1 MKPLRLLLFTS
12 LLLPQFIVG
21 QTNSVLSEG
30 KWLKMKFT
38 ESGVYKIT
46 WSKLREMGFEPSEID
61 PRNIAI
67 FGNPGGML
75 PQALSEERPQNI
87 LENPILVKGQSDGVF
102 GQDDYILFYVDAVN
116 ETVYNPQTD
125 DFRVIKNL
133 YSDQTYYFL
142 TVKAEPGLRI
152 ESRAN
157 LGDSNPEV
165 TVSRHLISH
174 ELDEIN
180 LLSSGREWFGEQLN
194 AINTVS
200 FSHNVP
206 NIASGQVIKVY
217 SEFVAQA
224 FVNTSLQVAL
234 NSNTLGSISFES
246 IPNSQYAIKGNI
258 QSATFQITSN
268 QLSGSSL
275 NLGYSYNQNGANSSV
290 AYLNK
295 YLIDV
300 PANAALIGN
309 QTKLRFAPNN
319 NGISTYKISGAI
331 NDLLIWDLTQP
342 SHIVQQEYNISNG
355 SALFGAFSSSISEYQ
370 AFIPNNLPEPIE
382 FVEISNQN
390 LRGSEPVDFLIITNN
405 EFKSEAQRLAD
416 FRTMEDQL
424 SSAVITVDQI
434 YNEFSSG
441 RQDITAIRDFIKH
454 KYDQGQV
461 LKYVL
466 LFGKGSYDYKNRID
480 NNSNIVPTYE
490 SRNSIHPL
498 LTYSSDDFFGFLDEN
513 EGRWEENTSGDH
525 ILNIGLGR
533 IPAKNLLQA
542 KKAIDKIILY
552 QTHPSTL
559 GEWKSKLL
567 FVADDGD
574 RNIHQRDADQLSTLV
589 DTSYQQFQVKKLFL
603 DSFEQER
610 TPNGEFSREA
620 EEALIDAVNE
630 GRLIINFTGHGAEFG
645 WMHERILTF
654 DLMEEWQNPYK
665 LPFLITA
672 TCEFGRNDDPNT
684 ESGAERLMFKN
695 AGGAIG
701 MLTTARPVFS
711 STNYRLNQAL
721 YGTIFKKNE
730 GQYQRLGDIIK
741 NTKNNSL
748 EGSLNRNFILL
759 GDPSM
764 RLAYPEKDIE
774 ITEINGKTP
783 SISDTLRALQPVLIK
798 GVIKNGMQI
807 DSQFNGEVVLSFFDK
822 SQSKTTRG
830 SENAPFQ
837 FKERDRLLFKGMAT
851 VQNGEFQFELI
862 IPKNID
868 YAFGNG
874 KIQIYAVSNS
884 LQSEAIGSTLEFVLG
899 GTYQNPN
906 IDVTPPQIKI
916 FLNDTI
922 SPISGIYT
930 QDVRAIVKF
939 FDESGINI
947 SEAVLGQ
954 SPILHLNDSLTF
966 DLNSTYSAE
975 LNSFKRGYAT
985 LELASLSPGQNQ
997 ISVTAR
1003 DIYGNSST
1011 ATIDFMVQAKSSF
1024 ITEIKSYP
1032 NPFIDE
1038 TFFNVRHELEGENLK
1053 ISVEILN
1060 SKGQPVQNLFGEVL
1074 SAEETLVVNW
1084 DGKDSNGLKLQ
1095 AGIYFYT
1102 FRILSN
1108 TSGKSDF
1115 VRRKLIISN

>member
-1 MKPLRLLLFTS
+1 M
-12 LLLPQFIVG
+12 G
-21 QTNSVLSEG
+21 
-30 KWLKMKFT
+30 FT

-46 WSKLREMGFEPSEID
+46 WNKLREMGLEPSSID
-61 PRNIAI
+61 PQNIAI

-75 PQALSEERPQNI
+75 PQALNEWRPQDL
-87 LENPILVKGQSDGVF
+87 LENRIFIQGESDGVF
-102 GQDDYILFYVDAVN
+102 GESDYILFYVDEVD
-116 ETVYNPQTD
+116 ETTYNVQTD
-125 DFRVIKNL
+125 DFEVIKNL
-133 YSDQTYYFL
+133 YSDNIYYFL
-142 TVKAEPGLRI
+142 TVKSEPGLRI
-152 ESRAN
+152 EAKAN

-165 TVSRHLISH
+165 TTARHIIAH
-174 ELDEIN
+174 ERDEIN
-180 LLSSGREWFGEQLN
+180 LLASGREWYGEQLN
-194 AINTVS
+194 AINTIS
-200 FSHNVP
+200 FNHSVP
-206 NIASGQVIKVY
+206 SVASGQVKIH

-224 FVNTSLQVAL
+224 YVNTSLQVAI
-234 NSNTLGSISFES
+234 NNNALGLIEFES

-258 QSATFQITSN
+258 QSSKFEISSDQINS
-268 QLSGSSL
+268 SSL
-275 NLGYSYNQNGANSSV
+275 NLVYTYNQNGANSSV

-295 YLIDV
+295 YLINIPV
-300 PANAALIGN
+300 TASFSGN
-309 QTKLRFAPNN
+309 QTKIRFTPNS
-319 NGISTYKISGAI
+319 NGLSTFKIDGAT
-331 NDLLIWDLTQP
+331 NELSIWDITDPTHITQ
-342 SHIVQQEYNISNG
+342 QDFNTSNG
-355 SALFGAFSSSISEYQ
+355 SAIFGAFSSAILEYH
-370 AFIPNNLPEPIE
+370 AFIPGNLPEPNE
-382 FVEISNQN
+382 FVEIANQN
-390 LRGSEPVDFLIITNN
+390 IRGSEAVEFVIITST
-405 EFKSEAQRLAD
+405 EFKAEAQRLAD
-416 FRTMEDQL
+416 FRASNDGL
-424 SSAVITVDQI
+424 SVAVYTVNQI

-441 RQDITAIRDFIKH
+441 RQDVSAIRDFIKH
-454 KYDQGQV
+454 KYDQGQT
-461 LKYVL
+461 LKYAL
-466 LFGKGSYDYKNRID
+466 LFGKGSYDYKNRI
-480 NNSNIVPTYE
+480 NNNRNIVPTYE

-498 LTYSSDDFFGFLDEN
+498 LTYSSDDFFGFLDED
-513 EGRWEENTSGDH
+513 EGSWEESTAGDH
-525 ILNIGLGR
+525 LLNVGVGR
-533 IPAKNLLQA
+533 IPAKDLQQA
-542 KKAIDKIILY
+542 KKAIDKIIHY
-552 QTHPSTL
+552 QTNPNTL

-574 RNIHQRDADQLSTLV
+574 RNIHQRDADQLATLV
-589 DTSYQQFQVKKLFL
+589 DTTYQQFQVRKLFL

-610 TPNGEFSREA
+610 TPNGEFSRGA

-721 YGTIFKKNE
+721 YGTMLEKQG
-730 GQYQRLGDIIK
+730 GQYQRLGDVIR

-764 RLAYPEKDIE
+764 RLAYPEKEIE
-774 ITEINGKTP
+774 ISEINGKT
-783 SISDTLRALQPVLIK
+783 SSLNDTLRALQPVLIK
-798 GVIKNGMQI
+798 GFIRDAGQI
-807 DSQFNGEVVLSFFDK
+807 DSRFNGEIVLNFYDK
-822 SQSKTTRG
+822 SQDKTTRG
-830 SENAPFQ
+830 SENDPFQ
-837 FKERDRLLFKGMAT
+837 FKERDRLLFKGTAS
-851 VQNGEFQFELI
+851 VQDGQFQVEFI
-862 IPKNID
+862 IPKNIN
-868 YAFGNG
+868 YAYGKG
-874 KIQIYAVSNS
+874 KIQIYGATNN
-884 LQSEAIGSTLEFVLG
+884 QASEAIGSTLEFILG

-906 IDVTPPQIKI
+906 QDVTPPQIRI

-922 SPISGIYT
+922 SPISGLYN
-930 QDVRAIVKF
+930 QDVTAIIKF

-954 SPILHLNDSLTF
+954 NPMLNLNDSIAYN
-966 DLNSTYSAE
+966 LNSNYSSE
-975 LNSFKRGYAT
+975 LNDFKRGTASIN
-985 LELASLSPGQNQ
+985 LSSLSLGQNF

-1003 DIYGNSST
+1003 DVYGNSST
-1011 ATIDFMVQAKSSF
+1011 ATIDFTVQAKSSF

-1038 TFFNVRHELEGENLK
+1038 TFFSVTHDLEGENLE

-1060 SKGQPVQNLFGEVL
+1060 SRGQPVQNLLGEVL
-1074 SAEETLVVNW
+1074 SAEETLVVSW
-1084 DGKDSNGLKLQ
+1084 DGKDVDGQKLE

-1102 FRILSN
+1102 FRIISN

>member
-1 MKPLRLLLFTS
+1 
-12 LLLPQFIVG
+12 
-21 QTNSVLSEG
+21 
-30 KWLKMKFT
+30 
-38 ESGVYKIT
+38 
-46 WSKLREMGFEPSEID
+46 MGLEPSEID

-75 PQALSEERPQNI
+75 PQALSQERPQDI
-87 LENPILVKGQSDGVF
+87 AENPIFVQGESDGVF
-102 GQDDYILFYVDAVN
+102 GQNDYILFYVDEVN
-116 ETVYNPQTD
+116 ETVYDPQTD
-125 DFRVIKNL
+125 EFRVIKNL
-133 YSDQTYYFL
+133 YSDHVYYFL
-142 TVKAEPGLRI
+142 TVKAEAGFRI
-152 ESRAN
+152 ETKAN

-165 TVSRHLISH
+165 TTTRHLLAH

-180 LLSSGREWFGEQLN
+180 LLSSGREWYGEQLN
-194 AINTVS
+194 AINTIS
-200 FSHNVP
+200 FNHSVP
-206 NIASGQVIKVY
+206 NIASGQQVKVY
-217 SEFVAQA
+217 SEFVTQA
-224 FVNTSLQVAL
+224 FVNTNLQVAL
-234 NSNTLGSISFES
+234 NNNTLGSISFES
-246 IPNSQYAIKGNI
+246 IPNSQYAIKGNT
-258 QSATFQITSN
+258 QRATFQISSN
-268 QLSGSSL
+268 QLSGTSL
-275 NLGYSYNQNGANSSV
+275 NLAYNYNQNGANSSV

-300 PANAALIGN
+300 PGNATFTGS
-309 QTKLRFAPNN
+309 QTKFRFTPNN
-319 NGISTYKISGAI
+319 NGISTFKISGAV
-331 NDLLIWDLTQP
+331 NDLFIWDLTNPLQ
-342 SHIVQQEYNISNG
+342 IVQQGFSTSNG
-355 SALFGAFSSSISEYQ
+355 SAIFGAFSSSVSEYQ
-370 AFIPNNLPEPIE
+370 AFTPNNLPEPSD

-390 LRGSEPVDFLIITNN
+390 LRGSGAVDFVIITSN
-405 EFKSEAQRLAD
+405 EFKSQAQRLAD

-424 SSAVITVDQI
+424 SAAVFTVDQI

-441 RQDITAIRDFIKH
+441 RQDVTAIRDFIKH

-466 LFGKGSYDYKNRID
+466 LFGKGSYDYKNRIE

-498 LTYSSDDFFGFLDEN
+498 LSYSSDDFFGFLDED
-513 EGRWEENTSGDH
+513 EGSWEESTTGDH
-525 ILNIGLGR
+525 LLNIGVGR
-533 IPAKNLLQA
+533 IPAKNLQQA
-542 KKAIDKIILY
+542 KRAIDKIILY
-552 QTHPSTL
+552 QTHPNTL

-589 DTSYQQFQVKKLFL
+589 DTSYQQFQVRKLFL

-721 YGTIFKKNE
+721 YGTMFKKNE
-730 GQYQRLGDIIK
+730 GEYQRLGDVIK

-764 RLAYPEKDIE
+764 RLAYPEKEIE

-798 GVIKNGMQI
+798 GVIKNGGQT

-830 SENAPFQ
+830 SENDPFQ

-851 VQNGEFQFELI
+851 VQNGEFQLEFI
-862 IPKNID
+862 IPKNIN
-868 YAFGNG
+868 YAFGKG
-874 KIQIYAVSNS
+874 KIQIYGVSNTQ
-884 LQSEAIGSTLEFVLG
+884 QSEAIGSTLEFMLG

-906 IDVTPPQIKI
+906 VDVTPPQIKI

-922 SPISGIYT
+922 SPISASYN
-930 QDVRAIVKF
+930 QDVTAIIKF

-954 SPILHLNDSLTF
+954 NPTLLLNDSLTF
-966 DLNSTYSAE
+966 DLNGTYSAE
-975 LNSFKRGYAT
+975 LNNFKRGTAT
-985 LELASLSPGQNQ
+985 INLSSLSPGLNQ

-1003 DIYGNSST
+1003 DVYGNSATT
-1011 ATIDFMVQAKSSF
+1011 AMDFMVQAKSSF

-1038 TFFNVRHELEGENLK
+1038 TFFSVIHDLEGENLE
-1053 ISVEILN
+1053 IIVEILN
-1060 SKGQPVQNLFGEVL
+1060 SRGQPVQNLSGEVL

-1084 DGKDSNGLKLQ
+1084 DGKDANGQKLQ

-1102 FRILSN
+1102 FRIISN